1 MTLTSQI
8 KKGDIPW
15 LEKVQNERVNFLVA
29 LDGSGSMAGRPW
41 QQVQNAVQK
50 ISKLVDHLNN
60 VYVSYLIY
68 NEDGG
73 QVATNQRQ
81 LSTRKP

>member
-73 QVATNQRQ
+73 QVATE
-81 LSTRKP
+81 